1 MNRTLLII
9 LIIAAVGA
17 VAASKSAFSFQ
28 FNSCVKGE
36 GALVDRTLTPGNFT
50 GIENHLGAKL
60 ELVEDSICSV
70 DLHGQANLLDKVTLK
85 IENNVLVIGTDARCL
100 DSDGEMHITVRL
112 PKLEYLACH
121 GAGDVTCSGRFT
133 DENEF
138 RMDLHGASDVQ
149 LQMEAQKV
157 FLEANGSSTVHLSGK
172 AQETHVDINGSG
184 EVQAFEFLSHRAFL
198 EINGS
203 GDVEI
208 FADSLLDVSLNGSG
222 NVVYKGNPGSL
233 RTDVHGSGNVE
244 KQ

>member
-1 MNRTLLII
+1 MNRSLLII

-28 FNSCVKGE
+28 FNSCIKGE
-36 GALVDRTLTPGNFT
+36 GEPVDRTLAPGNFT
-50 GIENHLGAKL
+50 GIETHLSAEL
-60 ELVEDSICSV
+60 ELVQDSICSV

-85 IENNVLVIGTDARCL
+85 IENNVLIIGTDAHCL
-100 DSDGEMHITVRL
+100 DSDGKMHITVRL

-121 GAGDVTCSGRFT
+121 GSGDVLGNGRFT

-138 RMDLHGASDVQ
+138 RMELHGSSDVR
-149 LQMEAQKV
+149 LQMEAQKI
-157 FLEANGSSTVHLSGK
+157 FLEANGSSTVQLAGN

-184 EVQAFEFLSHRAFL
+184 EVQAFDLQTHRAFL

-203 GDVEI
+203 GDIEI

-244 KQ
+244 KR